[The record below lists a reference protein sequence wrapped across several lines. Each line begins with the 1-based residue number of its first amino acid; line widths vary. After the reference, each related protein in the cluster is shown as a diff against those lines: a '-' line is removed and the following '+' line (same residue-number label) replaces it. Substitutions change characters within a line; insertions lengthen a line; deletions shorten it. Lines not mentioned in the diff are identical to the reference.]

1 VSRLVGFPL
10 NPTKKKVEKETAN
23 SNEYAVRALIV
34 QGQTPTL
41 HDKASTQTLA
51 SLSTMIFKNPSALAT
66 SRAQQMAAASAMV
79 FKLLSNNFA
88 ICNFC

>member
-1 VSRLVGFPL
+1 
-10 NPTKKKVEKETAN
+10 
-23 SNEYAVRALIV
+23 
-34 QGQTPTL
+34 
-41 HDKASTQTLA
+41 
-51 SLSTMIFKNPSALAT
+51 MIFKNPSALAT